1 MMTRSEPQGPFP
13 SPDKAEPDASAST
26 GLNQGALDSILLFTL
41 RKTQAVIMHDFISR
55 FDALDLRP
63 IQLGALLLIRSNPGS
78 RQSDIAAALGIQR
91 PNFVT
96 MMDELDRRGFTQR
109 TTSNNDRRSYAL
121 GLTPQ
126 GEALVTK
133 ALQLLA
139 EHETYVSAT
148 LEPAERR
155 QLFVNLHRI
164 ESGLSSGGR

>member
-1 MMTRSEPQGPFP
+1 MMNRSEPKGPFP
-13 SPDKAEPDASAST
+13 GSEQTETEASAAA
-26 GLNQGALDSILLFTL
+26 GLNNEALDSILLFTL
-41 RKTQAVIMHDFISR
+41 RKTQAVIMQDFVSR

-96 MMDELDRRGFTQR
+96 MMDELDRRGLTQR
-109 TTSNNDRRSYAL
+109 TTSNNDRRSYSL

-126 GEALVTK
+126 GEALVNR

-139 EHETYVSAT
+139 EHEAFVSSR
-148 LEPAERR
+148 LDPNERR
-155 QLFVNLHRI
+155 QLFANLNRI
-164 ESGLSSGGR
+164 ESGLTSGGR